1 MRCIFRLDSNARQ
14 WRKRLLAVTSRH
26 RTVKGMRSVNG
37 ASVVGGGRV
46 RSGPVGGKFVA
57 ATVRQP
63 HSMNLLLSKLAG

>member
-1 MRCIFRLDSNARQ
+1 
-14 WRKRLLAVTSRH
+14 
-26 RTVKGMRSVNG
+26 MRSVNI